1 MISSYIIVSTICIIF
16 WMITLFQRDC
26 FLHKFSKLE
35 YAALYLVSRIIPI
48 ASLSQR
54 NPALWFCLI
63 LDLFIIF
70 VLCFYIY
77 HEKNKSLHGFIFS
90 LYIFS
95 PLPILSILSENA
107 IGLCL
112 TMFFLALLCGFD
124 IFESTKNRSLICFLP
139 EYLLSQIGILGLF
152 ISAELLH
159 QNFSIKNKVFPI
171 LYIISLLIILS
182 SIVGGI
188 YQILTKSKSYVPVTS
203 TAKVLYQKSANSS
216 LTVKDILLINL
227 FTLLFAALVLFR
239 LGNFKVPETLY
250 NITAEQTRENQIML
264 NFDQGTTLSDIY
276 IYLGYNAKRVVS
288 FSSLNGEEDSE
299 WDTFLNGYS
308 LDSAFRWNPVAIN
321 RNLTSLGMNFT
332 DGCAT
337 LHEIVCL
344 DPTGKRI
351 LPSNAQDYP
360 ALFDEQALFPS
371 VQTSYDQSM
380 FDEVYHARTAYEF
393 LYHLPICEDT
403 HPPLGKSI
411 ISIGIWLFG
420 MNPFGWR
427 IACAVFGILM
437 VPFTYLFAHKMFGKT
452 RYACCATILLCT
464 QFMNFTLS
472 RIATLDI
479 LVAFSILLMFF
490 FMYGYSH
497 ALTHAKSFRVQMIWL
512 LSAGISMGVSIAIK
526 WTGFY
531 ASAGIAILFFI
542 SFTRHIN
549 GWKNAA
555 QHKKYIIKT
564 GLWCTICFIVIP
576 LAIYILSYIP
586 FTKSY
591 PDKGVFQSAIENSI
605 FMLNFHSSA
614 HFYHPYS
621 SEWYEWLI
629 DKRPLLDSYSLFPD
643 GKVSSVA
650 TFINPLICWGGLI
663 SLAHQ
668 IYLWICRKC
677 KTAEFLTLAWCS
689 VVVPWFFVHRT
700 VFIYQY
706 FLGSILLIFMIVN
719 SISHLKGET
728 RYLTTISL
736 ASIILFIMF
745 YPVLSGI
752 VVSSNYISV
761 FLEWLPTWTFVL

>member
-1 MISSYIIVSTICIIF
+1 MSSSYIIVSALCIIF
-16 WMITLFQRDC
+16 WTLVLFQKNC
-26 FLHKFSKLE
+26 FMHKFSKLE
-35 YAALYLVSRIIPI
+35 YLTLYLISRIIPF
-48 ASLSQR
+48 ASLQHR
-54 NPALWFCLI
+54 NSKIWICMV
-63 LDLFIIF
+63 LDLLMILALYTYMHH
-70 VLCFYIY
+70 V
-77 HEKNKSLHGFIFS
+77 KNNSLHGFIFS
-90 LYIFS
+90 LYVFS
-95 PLPILSILSENA
+95 PLPILSMLSGK
-107 IGLCL
+107 IFGLCITL
-112 TMFFLALLCGFD
+112 ICSLLLCAFD
-124 IFESTKNRSLICFLP
+124 IFESKRSRSLICFLP
-139 EYLLSQIGILGLF
+139 EYLLLEIGILGLF
-152 ISAELLH
+152 LSMELLG
-159 QNFSIKNKVFPI
+159 QKFSDIKNSEPPI
-171 LYIISLLIILS
+171 LYITSLLIILLA
-182 SIVGGI
+182 IIGGI
-188 YQILTKSKSYVPVTS
+188 YQILTKNELNMSATS
-203 TAKVLYQKSANSS
+203 TVKTLCSITADTS

-227 FTLLFAALVLFR
+227 FTLLFALIVLFR
-239 LGNFKVPETLY
+239 LGNFRTPETY
-250 NITAEQTRENQIML
+250 YDITAEQTNENHIVL
-264 NFDQGTTLSDIY
+264 NFDHDTVISDMY
-276 IYLGYNAKRVVS
+276 IYLGCNSNRMIS
-288 FSSLNGEEDSE
+288 FSSLNEETVK
-299 WDTFLNGYS
+299 WNTFLPSYTVE
-308 LDSAFRWNPVAIN
+308 SAFKWNPIPVN
-321 RNLTSLGMNFT
+321 QNLTSLGIRLIE
-332 DGCAT
+332 GSAI
-337 LHEIVCL
+337 LHEIICL
-344 DPTGKRI
+344 DPSGERI

-360 ALFDEQALFPS
+360 ELFDEQALFPS
-371 VQTSYDQSM
+371 IQTSYDQTM

-403 HPPLGKSI
+403 HPPLGKTI

-437 VPFTYLFAHKMFGKT
+437 IPFTYLFAHKMFGKT
-452 RYACCATILLCT
+452 RYACCAAILLCT

-531 ASAGIAILFFI
+531 ASAGIAVLFFI

-761 FLEWLPTWTFVL
+761 FLKWLPTWTFVL